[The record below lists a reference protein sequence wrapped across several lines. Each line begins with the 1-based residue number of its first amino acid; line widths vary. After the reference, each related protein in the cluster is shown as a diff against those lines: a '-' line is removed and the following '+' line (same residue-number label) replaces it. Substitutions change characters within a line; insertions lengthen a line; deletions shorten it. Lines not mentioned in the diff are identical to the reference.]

1 MQRHLLRTAR
11 SDEGAVAIVVALCAI
26 VLFGFGALAVDLGN
40 QYARARTAQTDADF
54 AALAGAAQLPDQSAA
69 FKAAY
74 NYLKLNLPQD
84 DNGAPVGDPANYT
97 DGAPGNGEISF
108 PTATRITIITPLR
121 TVSFGLA
128 GALGFK
134 SGSVTRTATAEVRS
148 PKKTLP
154 FFLNLSCNVGS
165 QVIKQ
170 APPGQAGGTVT
181 GCGQSST
188 GDFGLIDS
196 PRLDVSSNSVS
207 QALDLNLSLGE
218 DHTVVPF
225 QPSLLTP
232 MPPATLKQ
240 NCQLTG
246 SKPIPGGIWDNDPT
260 LNTANCMDIDNGL
273 GVAATTAGLVTGGNA
288 AQISFDGRLTKK
300 STICPGRSDVTVL
313 GEQIN
318 NDVLSCFLKPGY
330 TLTDLENGTP
340 NILQDNVL
348 QSPRFFYVPVL
359 NASVQP
365 QNGFYPIVEFRGV
378 FITDETAASSAS
390 GTDATAANGISTKS
404 AKIQSLTVFAFPLAG
419 LPASEGNNGPTS
431 TYIGGTKIPVLIN

>member
-1 MQRHLLRTAR
+1 MGGRR
-11 SDEGAVAIVVALCAI
+11 DEGVVAVVVALCAI

-40 QYARARTAQTDADF
+40 QYARARSAQTDADF
-54 AALAGAAQLPDQSAA
+54 AALAGAAQLPDQTAA
-69 FKAAY
+69 FNAAY

-84 DNGAPVGDPANYT
+84 DSGAPVGDPTNYS
-97 DGAPGNGEISF
+97 DGLPGNGEISF
-108 PTATRITIITPLR
+108 PTATRITVITPLR

-148 PKKTLP
+148 PKKILP
-154 FFLNLSCNVGS
+154 FFMNLSCDLGS

-170 APPGQAGGTVT
+170 PPPGPKVT
-181 GCGQSST
+181 ATTCGMSST

-196 PRLDVSSNSVS
+196 PRLDVSSSSVS

-232 MPPATLKQ
+232 MPPATWPK

-246 SKPIPGGIWDNDPT
+246 SKPVPGGIWDDDPT

-273 GVAATTAGLVTGGNA
+273 GVAATTAGLITGGTA
-288 AQISFDGRLTKK
+288 GGVPFDGRLTKK
-300 STICPGRSDVTVL
+300 STICPGRSDVSVL

-330 TLTDLENGTP
+330 TLMDLENGTP
-340 NILQDNVL
+340 NILKDDVL

-359 NASVQP
+359 NASVEP
-365 QNGFYPIVEFRGV
+365 PNGFYPIVEFRGV
-378 FITDETAASSAS
+378 FITDETATSSSS
-390 GTDATAANGISTKS
+390 GTDATANNGISTTPT
-404 AKIQSLTVFAFPLAG
+404 KIQSLTVFAFPLAG